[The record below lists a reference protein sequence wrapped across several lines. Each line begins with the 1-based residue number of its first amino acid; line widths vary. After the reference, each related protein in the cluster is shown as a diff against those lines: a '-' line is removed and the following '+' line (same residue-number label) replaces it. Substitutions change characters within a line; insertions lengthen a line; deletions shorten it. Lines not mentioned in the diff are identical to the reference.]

1 MGHGGSRCFVLRL
14 RIPAS
19 LNLIVRRNMK
29 RRRSVF
35 KTVIAPIVVL
45 VVFVPTLAVAVWMVL
60 HGRGAES
67 YSNVYGLAI
76 HYTSVPIFV
85 LALVLAVAVAYVAR
99 IIYFW
104 RNAHDGTAK
113 LRKIESL
120 ASSDDSISDK

>member
-1 MGHGGSRCFVLRL
+1 MRL

-29 RRRSVF
+29 RGRSVF
-35 KTVIAPIVVL
+35 KTVIAPIVVII
-45 VVFVPTLAVAVWMVL
+45 VVVPTLGVAVWKVL
-60 HGRGAES
+60 HGHGAES

-76 HYTSVPIFV
+76 HYTSVLILV
-85 LALVLAVAVAYVAR
+85 LALLLAVAVAYLAR
-99 IIYFW
+99 IVHFW

-120 ASSDDSISDK
+120 VSSAESINDK

>member
-1 MGHGGSRCFVLRL
+1 
-14 RIPAS
+14 
-19 LNLIVRRNMK
+19 MK
-29 RRRSVF
+29 RRHSAF

-60 HGRGAES
+60 RGRGAES

-76 HYTSVPIFV
+76 HYTSVLIFV
-85 LALVLAVAVAYVAR
+85 LALVLVIAVAYVAR

-120 ASSDDSISDK
+120 ATSDDSTNDK

>member
-1 MGHGGSRCFVLRL
+1 
-14 RIPAS
+14 
-19 LNLIVRRNMK
+19 MK
-29 RRRSVF
+29 GRRSAF

-67 YSNVYGLAI
+67 YSNVNGLAI
-76 HYTSVPIFV
+76 HYTSVLIFV

-104 RNAHDGTAK
+104 RNAHDGAAK
-113 LRKIESL
+113 LRKIEAL
-120 ASSDDSISDK
+120 ASSNDSINDK

>member
-1 MGHGGSRCFVLRL
+1 
-14 RIPAS
+14 
-19 LNLIVRRNMK
+19 MK
-29 RRRSVF
+29 LRRSVF
-35 KTVIAPIVVL
+35 KNIVAPIVVA
-45 VVFVPTLAVAVWMVL
+45 VAFIPTLAIAVWKAL
-60 HGRGAES
+60 HGRAAES

-76 HYTSVPIFV
+76 HYTSVLILV

-120 ASSDDSISDK
+120 PSGDSINDK

>member
-1 MGHGGSRCFVLRL
+1 
-14 RIPAS
+14 
-19 LNLIVRRNMK
+19 MK
-29 RRRSVF
+29 RRRSVL

-60 HGRGAES
+60 HGRGAAS

-76 HYTSVPIFV
+76 HYTSVLIFV

-104 RNAHDGTAK
+104 RNAHDGAAK

-120 ASSDDSISDK
+120 SSSVDSINDK

>member
-1 MGHGGSRCFVLRL
+1 M
-14 RIPAS
+14 I
-19 LNLIVRRNMK
+19 

-45 VVFVPTLAVAVWMVL
+45 VVFVPTLAISVWMVL

-76 HYTSVPIFV
+76 HYTSILIFV
-85 LALVLAVAVAYVAR
+85 LVLVLAVAVAYVAR
-99 IIYFW
+99 IAYFW
-104 RNAHDGTAK
+104 RNAHDGTFK

-120 ASSDDSISDK
+120 GSSDDSINDK